1 MKKIYL
7 ILTIFGFLIT
17 CGYYATGQNTQCL
30 AKSGCFRTIKE
41 YLIVEHKGIIYAMT
55 EQEVPVADVNK

>member
-17 CGYYATGQNTQCL
+17 CRYYATGQNTQCL
-30 AKSGCFRTIKE
+30 AKSGCCSR
-41 YLIVEHKGIIYAMT
+41 HKGISHCGA
-55 EQEVPVADVNK
+55 